1 MQFQL
6 VITCQSIE
14 DAERVLATLKHGA
27 DPAVVKQVEGQIP
40 FADPAGL
47 SDAESPAKKHFPE
60 TTNTAAEKPKNP
72 RGRPRRQVAEPL
84 PESAAPEAEATAT
97 PEAEAQAPAQQ
108 TYTIDDVRAALKDV
122 QAKYGTADMA
132 KPLEILGKFGAGR
145 VSEVKAADYA
155 GFIAACKAA

>member
-27 DPAVVKQVEGQIP
+27 DPAVVKQVEDQVNPQPSIM
-40 FADPAGL
+40 DVIER
-47 SDAESPAKKHFPE
+47 DE
-60 TTNTAAEKPKNP
+60 AARSTEKPKNP
-72 RGRPRRQVAEPL
+72 RGRPRREVAPPL
-84 PESAAPEAEATAT
+84 PESAAPEAEVTAT

-108 TYTIDDVRAALKDV
+108 TYTLDDVRAALKDV

-145 VSEVKAADYA
+145 VSEVKEADYA
-155 GFIAACKAA
+155 KFIAACKAA

>member
-27 DPAVVKQVEGQIP
+27 DPVVVEQVEGQIP
-40 FADPAGL
+40 NGVSPQLSGESVSPAL
-47 SDAESPAKKHFPE
+47 NESPS
-60 TTNTAAEKPKNP
+60 AEKPKNP

-108 TYTIDDVRAALKDV
+108 TCTLDDVRNALKDV

-145 VSEVKAADYA
+145 VSEVKEADYA
-155 GFIAACKAA
+155 KFIAACKAA

>member
-1 MQFQL
+1 MQFQI

-27 DPAVVKQVEGQIP
+27 DPSVVKQV
-40 FADPAGL
+40 ADQVNPQADAG
-47 SDAESPAKKHFPE
+47 SSP
-60 TTNTAAEKPKNP
+60 AAEKPKNP

-84 PESAAPEAEATAT
+84 PESGAPEAEVTAT

-108 TYTIDDVRAALKDV
+108 TYTLDDVRAALKDV

-132 KPLEILGKFGAGR
+132 KPLEILGKYGAGR
-145 VSEVKAADYA
+145 VSEVKEADYA
-155 GFIAACKAA
+155 DFIAACKAA

>member
-27 DPAVVKQVEGQIP
+27 DPAVVKQVEAQVNP
-40 FADPAGL
+40 QTDAG
-47 SDAESPAKKHFPE
+47 EPP
-60 TTNTAAEKPKNP
+60 AAEKPKNP
-72 RGRPRRQVAEPL
+72 QGRPRRQVAEPL
-84 PESAAPEAEATAT
+84 PESAAPEADAPAT
-97 PEAEAQAPAQQ
+97 PLAEAEAPAQQ
-108 TYTIDDVRAALKDV
+108 TYTLDDVRAALKDV

-155 GFIAACKAA
+155 KFIAACKAA

>member
-27 DPAVVKQVEGQIP
+27 DPAVVKQVEDPVNPQTDAGQP
-40 FADPAGL
+40 P
-47 SDAESPAKKHFPE
+47 
-60 TTNTAAEKPKNP
+60 AAEKPKNP

-84 PESAAPEAEATAT
+84 PESAAPASAGSDPAEKK
-97 PEAEAQAPAQQ
+97 PEDSSGAPAQQ
-108 TYTIDDVRAALKDV
+108 TYTLDDVRAALKDV

-132 KPLEILGKFGAGR
+132 KPLEILGRFGAGR
-145 VSEVKAADYA
+145 VSEVKEADYA
-155 GFIAACKAA
+155 KFIAVCKAA

>member
-1 MQFQL
+1 MSFQL
-6 VITCQSIE
+6 QITVSSIE

-27 DPAVVKQVEGQIP
+27 DPAAVKQVTDQINAP
-40 FADPAGL
+40 V
-47 SDAESPAKKHFPE
+47 ESGEVNPKVDD
-60 TTNTAAEKPKNP
+60 KPKNP
-72 RGRPRRQVAEPL
+72 RGRPRREVAPPL

-97 PEAEAQAPAQQ
+97 PLAEAEAPAQQ
-108 TYTIDDVRAALKDV
+108 PSYTLDDVRKALQGV

-155 GFIAACKAA
+155 DFIAACKAA